1 MGVAGSSGAL
11 KCTVMRLN
19 SLPTGHWQLRAE
31 DEYLKADSYKSK
43 AGSRRN
49 NLKKAIPLFGLLM
62 TLATP
67 SGLLAQQVGY
77 SQTNLVSNTAGVAK
91 TTDSQLLNP
100 WGISILPGQD
110 FWIANNNGG
119 TSTLYDGQGNKNTGL
134 VVTIPGASSNPN
146 GNCTPGCPTGNV
158 SNGNGTYFSG
168 GQFIFDTEDGV
179 IANWTGTSNTAT
191 VAFDNSASGAVYK
204 GLALLNGTFLLAA
217 NFNSGKIDVLDRNF
231 NLTSLS
237 GSFVDPKLAPG
248 FAPHGIHVIGNQI
261 YVAYA
266 MQDAAKHD
274 AQPGTGLGQVDI
286 FDTNG
291 NFISTFV
298 AAGGKLNA
306 PWGVVAAPSTFGT
319 FPNAILVGNFGDGTI
334 NAFDTTG
341 KFLGQ
346 LTDSSKN
353 ALVNPGLWDLVFGG
367 GGPSGDP
374 NTLYLTAGGGNQ
386 PNFPAGGSTTSVF
399 ASVIPAA
406 VVAGPDFSLTLSTL
420 SVTVAPGASANLM
433 IGASAVGGF
442 NSQISLSCS
451 APAGLTCSLS
461 PTTISPG
468 SSASSSTLTISA
480 ATTPPATG
488 YSLPGIAALLPA
500 IGVFGTILTTRKRKS
515 LTRKSILS
523 MGVLGLLALISLFS
537 LGCGSNTKGQ
547 TPASQLTLMVTGTS
561 GSLSHSAPV
570 TITVN

>member
-1 MGVAGSSGAL
+1 M
-11 KCTVMRLN
+11 N
-19 SLPTGHWQLRAE
+19 
-31 DEYLKADSYKSK
+31 
-43 AGSRRN
+43 
-49 NLKKAIPLFGLLM
+49 KAISSIGLL
-62 TLATP
+62 LALAIP
-67 SGLLAQQVGY
+67 SGLLAQQAGY
-77 SQTNLVSNTAGVAK
+77 SQTNLVSNTAGIGK
-91 TTDSQLLNP
+91 TTDPQLLNP
-100 WGISILPGQD
+100 WGISIFPGQD
-110 FWIANNNGG
+110 FWIANNNSG
-119 TSTLYDGQGNKNTGL
+119 TSTLYDDQGNEDAGL
-134 VVTIPGASSNPN
+134 VVTIPGATHNPN
-146 GNCTPGCPTGNV
+146 GNCSPGCPTGNV
-158 SNGNGTYFSG
+158 SNGNGAYFNG
-168 GQFIFDTEDGV
+168 GQFIFDTEDGL
-179 IANWTGTSNTAT
+179 IASWTGASNTAV

-204 GLALLNGTFLLAA
+204 GLASLNNTFLLAA

-237 GSFVDPKLAPG
+237 GSFTDPKLPTG

-274 AQPGTGLGQVDI
+274 AQPGAGLGQVDI
-286 FDTNG
+286 FDING
-291 NFISTFV
+291 NFVSTFV

-306 PWGVVAAPSTFGT
+306 PWGVVTAPSTFGT

-367 GGPSGDP
+367 GGTSGDP

-406 VVAGPDFSLTLSTL
+406 AVAGPDFSLTLSTL

-461 PTTISPG
+461 PTTSSPG
-468 SSASSSTLTISA
+468 SSASPSPLPISA
-480 ATTPPATG
+480 APPPPATG
-488 YSLPGIAALLPA
+488 YSLPGIAALLPG
-500 IGVFGTILTTRKRKS
+500 IGVFGTILTSRKRKS
-515 LTRKSILS
+515 LTPKSLLS
-523 MGVLGLLALISLFS
+523 IGVLGLLVLISLLS
-537 LGCGSNTKGQ
+537 LGCSSNTKGQ

-570 TITVN
+570 PIPVN

>member
-1 MGVAGSSGAL
+1 
-11 KCTVMRLN
+11 MR
-19 SLPTGHWQLRAE
+19 
-31 DEYLKADSYKSK
+31 
-43 AGSRRN
+43 
-49 NLKKAIPLFGLLM
+49 KAIILFGLLM

-67 SGLLAQQVGY
+67 SGLLAQQSGY
-77 SQTNLVSNTAGVAK
+77 FQNNLVSNTAGVAK
-91 TTDSQLLNP
+91 TTDPQLLNP

-119 TSTLYDGQGNKNTGL
+119 TSTLYDGQGNKNAGL
-134 VVTIPGASSNPN
+134 VVTIPGASRNPN

-158 SNGNGTYFSG
+158 SNGNGIYFSG
-168 GQFIFDTEDGV
+168 GQFIFDTEDGLV
-179 IANWTGTSNTAT
+179 ASWTGTSNAAT
-191 VAFDNSASGAVYK
+191 VVFDNSARGAVYK
-204 GLALLNGTFLLAA
+204 GLALLNSTFLLAA

-231 NLTSLS
+231 NLTSLG

-274 AQPGTGLGQVDI
+274 AQPGADLGQVDI
-286 FDTNG
+286 FDING

-306 PWGVVAAPSTFGT
+306 PWGVVTAPSTFGA

-334 NAFDTTG
+334 NAFDATG

-346 LTDSSKN
+346 LTDSSKS

-399 ASVIPAA
+399 ASVVPAA
-406 VVAGPDFSLTLSTL
+406 AVAGPDFSLTLSTQ
-420 SVTVAPGASANLM
+420 SVTVAPGASANLT

-442 NSQISLSCS
+442 NSQISLSCT
-451 APAGLTCSLS
+451 APAGLTCDLS

-480 ATTPPATG
+480 ATTPPPSG
-488 YSLPGIAALLPA
+488 YSIPGMVTLLPGIG
-500 IGVFGTILTTRKRKS
+500 IFGTILTTRKQKWLR
-515 LTRKSILS
+515 RKSILS
-523 MGVLGLLALISLFS
+523 ISVLGLLLLISLFS
-537 LGCGSNTKGQ
+537 IGCSSNTKGQ
-547 TPASQLTLMVTGTS
+547 TPASQLSLMVTGTS